1 MHTEGRT
8 WEEGWESTGESSPP
22 RKAFWKRCPCVWD
35 FSEANS
41 QVVLEQRVERVGKL
55 EASCMWSM

>member
-8 WEEGWESTGESSPP
+8 WEEGWESTGERSPP

-35 FSEANS
+35 FSEANR
-41 QVVLEQRVERVGKL
+41 QVILEQRVAR
-55 EASCMWSM
+55 